1 MHQAFCCLLIKILI
15 FFECNVHSYS
25 VCLRHLLLPLMPNAI
40 VKNVAWKHCQSA
52 VSCCFYQI
60 GCTWTLIWLNKLITF
75 FFAPRCVRMSMWVCV
90 SRQQSVILRQASALG
105 EIHTDAYV
113 NTSTTAG
120 RLPGRRSPALIW
132 VGFKRYP
139 RIAQLL
145 GKLKL
150 VCCGSYGNWAPTIV
164 VYIKYGIIAL

>member
-1 MHQAFCCLLIKILI
+1 
-15 FFECNVHSYS
+15 
-25 VCLRHLLLPLMPNAI
+25 
-40 VKNVAWKHCQSA
+40 
-52 VSCCFYQI
+52 
-60 GCTWTLIWLNKLITF
+60 
-75 FFAPRCVRMSMWVCV
+75 MSMWVCV

-150 VCCGSYGNWAPTIV
+150 LCCGSYGNWAPTIV
-164 VYIKYGIIAL
+164 VYIKYGIIALWITLCTEMLSYGIYLLFLLWHTYEVLYPILFSKCCHVVSLNDLLCVASSCPGDTLAILVTGFRRNWQA